1 MEEIKRLVHYMGK
14 RKWKYISILIV
25 TLAIWSIM
33 EVVYSYMYQSIFHA
47 IEYQDLA
54 KFKMAVIM
62 CIIFVI
68 CRYFQPYMRY
78 FEMKQVRMIVFDIKI
93 AMFEKLTHLNMQY
106 FEENHSGDVLK
117 RLNVDANYLKDTYF
131 SRVYQLFVLVC
142 RGGAA
147 IIAMLIYS
155 PQLATISIIFS
166 LLSVAVSIKI
176 NQLIGRMSIEIAENV
191 SRLTQ
196 RLVDIISGFLVIK
209 MYHGAVCVMDR
220 YEDENIM
227 VKNSMQKRTRVM
239 SLLEMLSFLIGMLG
253 NFGTIIVGVFMVTQG
268 KMDYGTVM
276 GVVTLQMSVSN
287 MFQFLGSA
295 LANFTSA
302 ISEAQRVFDFLEL
315 DQLEENVQVCGQTAI
330 DSNLRNVE
338 AGDIKQEDVKLGS
351 IKQEK
356 IEQGEIVQRN
366 REQRNLKQSDLEKGI
381 DIKDIKFAYKGKE
394 PILSDLNLHIDYGER
409 VMITGESGCGK
420 SSLLKLLLRFYE
432 EQEGKIEIFGKDIR
446 AYSLEAL
453 RNLITYV
460 PQESYLF
467 EGSIKENIQY
477 GSDNTNE
484 MLIHKAARMA
494 YADEFIKDLPE
505 GYDTKL
511 VAGGRNLSGG
521 QRQRVA
527 IARAFLKNAPIIL
540 LDEPSSA
547 LDVESER
554 KINLAMNELM
564 KDKIVIMVTHRTN
577 SFDQFDRQI
586 HIEKSLKNCS

>member
-1 MEEIKRLVHYMGK
+1 MDKVKRLIHYMGK
-14 RKWKYISILIV
+14 WKWKYSRLLII
-25 TLAIWSIM
+25 TLVIYSIM
-33 EVVYSYMYQSIFHA
+33 EVVYSYMYKSIFEA

-54 KFKMAVIM
+54 KFRMTVIM
-62 CIIFVI
+62 CIVFVI
-68 CRYFQPYMRY
+68 CRYFQPYLRY
-78 FEMKQVRMIVFDIKI
+78 FQMKQVRMIVFDIKM

-117 RLNVDANYLKDTYF
+117 RLNVDANNLKTTYF
-131 SRVYQLFVLVC
+131 SRVYQLLVLVF

-147 IIAMLIYS
+147 ILTMLIYS
-155 PQLATISIIFS
+155 PILGMISIGFS
-166 LLSVAVSIKI
+166 LVSVIVSVKI
-176 NQLIGRMSIEIAENV
+176 NQIIERMSGEIAENV

-209 MYHGAVCVMDR
+209 MYHGASYVMNR
-220 YEDENIM
+220 YEDENIV
-227 VKNSMQKRTRVM
+227 VKESMQKRTRVM
-239 SLLEMLSFLIGMLG
+239 SMLDMLSFLIGMLG
-253 NFGTIIVGVFMVTQG
+253 NFGTIIVGIFMVTQG

-287 MFQFLGSA
+287 MFQFLGVA

-302 ISEAQRVFDFLEL
+302 ATEAQRVFDFLEL
-315 DQLEENVQVCGQTAI
+315 DQIELEKEKTEQIDIEN
-330 DSNLRNVE
+330 SNLIKRDWIKEDIEEIVIDKEDLKKGINVE
-338 AGDIKQEDVKLGS
+338 GL
-351 IKQEK
+351 
-356 IEQGEIVQRN
+356 
-366 REQRNLKQSDLEKGI
+366 
-381 DIKDIKFAYKGKE
+381 KFAYKGKE
-394 PILSDLNLHIDYGER
+394 PVLSDFNLHIAYGER

-446 AYSLEAL
+446 TYSLKQL

-477 GSDNTNE
+477 GSECTNDL
-484 MLIHKAARMA
+484 LIRKAARLA
-494 YADEFIKDLPE
+494 YADEFINDLPE

-511 VAGGRNLSGG
+511 VGGGKNLSGG

-554 KINLAMNELM
+554 KINLAMKELM
-564 KDKIVIMVTHRTN
+564 ADKIVIMVTHRTN

-586 HIEKSLKNCS
+586 HMERRVENCS